1 MIFDFLKKQK
11 GSKRKI
17 ELIKIMVT
25 SVNIPEKNKLLYI
38 EALDVLDNN
47 WLDYLYND
55 LVKFTEIYE
64 LKQLDNINKENF
76 SSVAWMKKKEAL
88 EKQKEINAF
97 TFLINNI

>member
-1 MIFDFLKKQK
+1 
-11 GSKRKI
+11 
-17 ELIKIMVT
+17 MVT